1 MDDSEEPGADLGLC
15 DLCGMPIPPATQ
27 IYSLVADSS
36 FLHPY
41 DPDRDGLRRLAAC
54 GSEHL
59 SELQQQYRQRLFV
72 KEELWAGKIARA
84 LRTQPGLNEGEL
96 ADVAGLNYIQIERS
110 LTWESER
117 FLREQTSPNEHE
129 GPAGAAGT
137 QNTEEPN

>member
-1 MDDSEEPGADLGLC
+1 MQVS
-15 DLCGMPIPPATQ
+15 
-27 IYSLVADSS
+27 SLVRDSS

-41 DPDRDGLRRLAAC
+41 DPDLDGLRRLGAC
-54 GSEHL
+54 GPAHL
-59 SELQQQYRQRLFV
+59 RELQQLYRQRPFV

-84 LRTQPGLNEGEL
+84 LRTQPDLNEGEL
-96 ADVAGLNYIQIERS
+96 ADVTGLNYIQIERS

-117 FLREQTSPNEHE
+117 FLREQTSPNEYE